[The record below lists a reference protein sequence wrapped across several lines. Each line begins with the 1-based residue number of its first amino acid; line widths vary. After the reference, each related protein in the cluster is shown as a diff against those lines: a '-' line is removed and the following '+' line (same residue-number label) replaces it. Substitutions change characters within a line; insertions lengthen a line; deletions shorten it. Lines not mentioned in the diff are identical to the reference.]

1 MPRTHHNNKGGFTMR
16 DYSGKPFYL
25 DASQTQWVRDTF
37 SQMTTDQKIGQLF
50 CLIAYESDEPYLE
63 TLFQHFE
70 PGGVMLRPMPLT
82 DVLSSVRYLQTRSPL
97 PMLLAANLEKGGSG
111 AVKEGT
117 NYASP
122 MEVAATD
129 DVRMAERL
137 GEICGREGYAVGLN
151 WSFAPI
157 IDIDYNFRNPITNTR
172 TFGSDPVRVRA
183 MGEAYVRAV
192 QRNGLA
198 ASIKH
203 FPGDGCDE
211 RDQHLVTSVN
221 NLSCDAWDE
230 TYGAA
235 YRQCIEAGAMTVM
248 IGHIMQPAYSRRLA
262 PGIEDRDILPA
273 SLSYEL
279 VTELLKRKLGFGG
292 LVVTDASTM
301 AGMSIAMPRRKA
313 VPQSIAAGCDMF
325 LFTRNLEEDF
335 GYMKAGVED
344 GTITPERLNDA
355 VLTILALKAAL
366 RLPERRANGTL
377 VPAWE
382 AASAAIGTPEHLRW
396 AQECAQK
403 AITLVKE
410 ETGVLPLSPARTPR
424 VLLYPIESE
433 QGVMYSVAAGVVDAV
448 EKRIAAEGFS
458 VTRFQPSKG
467 LEGMMTT
474 QKEFVERYDLILY
487 LANMATKSNQTTVR
501 IEWAQPMGVNVPV
514 MMHSIPTIF
523 ISVENPYHLL
533 DVPRVRTFINAY
545 HSNAAVLDAIVDKL
559 LGRAP
564 FVGVNPV
571 DPFCDLWDAKCG
583 Y

>member
-1 MPRTHHNNKGGFTMR
+1 MR
-16 DYSGKPFYL
+16 DYSGKPFDL
-25 DASQTQWVRDTF
+25 DATQIQWVRDTF
-37 SQMTTDQKIGQLF
+37 SQMTTNQKIGQLF

-82 DVLSSVRYLQTRSPL
+82 DVLGSVRYLQTRSSI

-129 DVRMAERL
+129 DVLMAEHL
-137 GEICGREGYAVGLN
+137 GEICGREGHAAGLN
-151 WSFAPI
+151 WAFAPI

-172 TFGSDPVRVRA
+172 TFGSDPARVRA
-183 MGEAYVRAV
+183 MGKAYVEAV

-211 RDQHLVTSVN
+211 RDQHLVTTVN
-221 NLSCDAWDE
+221 SLSCEAWDE
-230 TYGAA
+230 TFGAA
-235 YRQCIEAGAMTVM
+235 YRQCIQAGAMTVM
-248 IGHIMQPAYSRRLA
+248 IGHIMQPAYSRRLV
-262 PGIEDRDILPA
+262 PGIADRDILPA

-279 VTELLKRKLGFGG
+279 VTGLLKEKLGFGG

-301 AGMSIAMPRRKA
+301 AGMSIAMPRHKA

-344 GTITPERLNDA
+344 GTITAERLDEA

-366 RLPERRANGTL
+366 HLPERRANGTL
-377 VPAWE
+377 VPTWE
-382 AASAAIGTPEHLRW
+382 TASAAIGTPEHLRW

-403 AITLVKE
+403 AVTLVKE
-410 ETGVLPLSPARTPR
+410 EPGVLPLSAARTPR

-433 QGVMYSVAAGVVDAV
+433 QGVMYSVAAGVVDAFEERLV
-448 EKRIAAEGFS
+448 REGFC
-458 VTRFQPSKG
+458 VKRFQPSKG

-474 QKEFVERYDLILY
+474 QTEFIAQYDLILY

-514 MMHSIPTIF
+514 LMHSIATLF

-533 DVPRVRTFINAY
+533 DVPKVRTFINAY
-545 HSNAAVLDAIVDKL
+545 HSSAAVLDAIIDKL
-559 LGRAP
+559 MGRTP
-564 FVGVNPV
+564 FTGVNPV
-571 DPFCDLWDAKCG
+571 DPFCGLWDAQCDW
-583 Y
+583 

>member
-1 MPRTHHNNKGGFTMR
+1 MR
-16 DYSGKPFYL
+16 DFSGKPFYL
-25 DASQTQWVRDTF
+25 NTTQTQWVRDTF

-50 CLIAYESDEPYLE
+50 CLIAYESDDPYLE
-63 TLFQHFE
+63 TLFQLFE

-82 DVLSSVRYLQTRSPL
+82 DAVNSVRFLQTHSSI

-129 DVRMAERL
+129 DVLMAQHL
-137 GEICGREGYAVGLN
+137 GEICGREGHALGLN
-151 WSFAPI
+151 WAFAPI
-157 IDIDYNFRNPITNTR
+157 IDIDSNFRNPITNTR
-172 TFGSDPVRVRA
+172 TFGSDPARVRA

-192 QRNGLA
+192 QQNGLA

-221 NLSCDAWDE
+221 HLSCEAWDQ

-235 YRQCIEAGAMTVM
+235 YRQCIEAGAMTAM

-262 PGIEDRDILPA
+262 PGIADKDILPA

-279 VTELLKRKLGFGG
+279 VTGLLKQKLGFNG

-301 AGMSIAMPRRKA
+301 AGMSIAMPRHKA
-313 VPQSIAAGCDMF
+313 VPQCIAAGCDMF
-325 LFTRNLEEDF
+325 LFCRNLAEDF
-335 GYMKAGVED
+335 GFMKAGVED
-344 GTITPERLNDA
+344 GTITAERLDEA

-366 RLPERRANGTL
+366 RLPERRADGTL
-377 VPAWE
+377 IPSLE
-382 AASAAIGTPEHLRW
+382 AAKAAIGTQEHAQW
-396 AQECAQK
+396 AKECAQK
-403 AITLVKE
+403 AVTLVKE
-410 ETGVLPLSPARTPR
+410 EKGVLPISPARTPR

-433 QGVMYSVAAGVVDAV
+433 QGVMYSVAAGVIDAF
-448 EKRIAAEGFS
+448 EQRLTAEGFS
-458 VTRFQPSKG
+458 VTRFQPSQG
-467 LEGMMTT
+467 LEGMMST
-474 QKEFVERYDLILY
+474 QREFLEKYDLILY

-514 MMHSIPTIF
+514 MMHSIPTLF

-533 DVPRVRTFINAY
+533 DAPRVRTFINAY
-545 HSNAAVLDAIVDKL
+545 HSNAATLEAIVDKL
-559 LGRAP
+559 MGRTP
-564 FVGVNPV
+564 FEGVNPV
-571 DPFCDLWDAKCG
+571 DPFCGLWDAKCG

>member
-1 MPRTHHNNKGGFTMR
+1 MHDF
-16 DYSGKPFYL
+16 SGKPFYL
-25 DASQTQWVRDTF
+25 DKEQHQWVRDTF
-37 SQMTTDQKIGQLF
+37 HSLSQEQKIGQLF
-50 CLIAYESDEPYLE
+50 CLIAYESDEAYLS
-63 TLFQHFE
+63 TLFDHFE

-82 DVLSSVRYLQTRSPL
+82 DVLGSVRYLQTRSPL

-129 DVRMAERL
+129 DVLMAEHL
-137 GEICGREGYAVGLN
+137 GEICGREGHAVGLN
-151 WSFAPI
+151 WAFAPI

-172 TFGSDPVRVRA
+172 TFGSDPARVRA
-183 MGEAYVRAV
+183 MGEAYMHAV

-221 NLSCDAWDE
+221 NLSCEAWDE
-230 TYGAA
+230 TFGAA
-235 YRQCIEAGAMTVM
+235 YRQCIQAGAMTVM
-248 IGHIMQPAYSRRLA
+248 IGHIMQPAYSRRLV
-262 PGIEDRDILPA
+262 PGIADRDILPA

-279 VTELLKRKLGFGG
+279 VTGLLKEKLGFGG

-301 AGMSIAMPRRKA
+301 AGMSIAMPRHKA
-313 VPQSIAAGCDMF
+313 VPQAIAAGCDMF
-325 LFTRNLEEDF
+325 LFCRNIEEDF
-335 GYMKAGVED
+335 GYMKAGVAD
-344 GTITPERLNDA
+344 GTITQARLDDA
-355 VLTILALKAAL
+355 VLKILALKAAL
-366 RLPERRANGTL
+366 HLPERRANGTL
-377 VPAWE
+377 VPTWE

-403 AITLVKE
+403 AVTLVKE
-410 ETGVLPLSPARTPR
+410 EPGVLPLSAAKTPR

-433 QGVMYSVAAGVVDAV
+433 QGVMYSVAAGVVEAF
-448 EKRIAAEGFS
+448 EQRLAAEGFN

-474 QKEFVERYDLILY
+474 QKEFTEKYDLILY

-501 IEWAQPMGVNVPV
+501 IEWAQPMGANVPV
-514 MMHSIPTIF
+514 LMHSIATLF

-533 DVPRVRTFINAY
+533 DVPKVRTFVNAY
-545 HSNAAVLDAIVDKL
+545 HSNAAVLDAIIDKL
-559 LGRAP
+559 MGRTP
-564 FVGVNPV
+564 FTGVNPV
-571 DPFCDLWDAKCG
+571 DPFCGLWDAKCDS
-583 Y
+583 